1 MNKKENKQQP
11 NKPSE
16 AIEDLTV
23 NEAEAE
29 EVKGGP
35 NYLKIPEFDGVIPPE
50 RSNSGART
58 AYNPYVTVDF
68 VEEIPK

>member
-1 MNKKENKQQP
+1 MKEEENKQQA
-11 NKPSE
+11 NQPSE

-35 NYLKIPEFDGVIPPE
+35 DYLKIDGVDGVIPPE
-50 RSNSGART
+50 RSNSGVRT
-58 AYNPYVTVDF
+58 TYNPYVTVDY
-68 VEEIPK
+68 VERTPK

>member
-1 MNKKENKQQP
+1 MNEKENKQQM
-11 NKPSE
+11 NQPSE

-23 NEAEAE
+23 KEAEAE

-50 RSNSGART
+50 SSNSGART

-68 VEEIPK
+68 LEEIPK

>member
-1 MNKKENKQQP
+1 MNEKENKQQM
-11 NKPSE
+11 NQPSE

-35 NYLKIPEFDGVIPPE
+35 DYLKLKMIDGVIPPE
-50 RSNSGART
+50 RSNSGA
-58 AYNPYVTVDF
+58 YNPYITVDF
-68 VEEIPK
+68 LEEVPK